1 MVIDD
6 IISISRMTLV
16 NIDRE
21 ELKHMAIY
29 GYCRVS
35 TKKQELTRQEKN
47 IKELYPAS
55 IIIKEKYTGT
65 SMAREEWQKLFNRV
79 KENDTIV
86 FDSVS
91 RMSRNAQEGFEAYE
105 DLYLRGVNL
114 VFIKEPHI
122 NTEVYKKSINGLLEL
137 KGDKIDY
144 VLEGI
149 NKYLLALAREQIQ
162 IAFNQAEKE
171 VKDIQTR
178 IKEGIAIARL
188 DASKQIGGIKGATY
202 KVKKSVNAKEIIA
215 KHSKTFG
222 GNLTDKECMKLAGVS
237 NNTYYKY
244 KKEIEKGE

>member
-1 MVIDD
+1 M
-6 IISISRMTLV
+6 S
-16 NIDRE
+16 
-21 ELKHMAIY
+21 IY

-35 TKKQELTRQEKN
+35 TKNQQLDRQEKN
-47 IKELYPAS
+47 IKELYPDA
-55 IIIKEKYTGT
+55 IIIKEKFTGT
-65 SMAREEWQKLFNRV
+65 SMARDEWQKLFNRV
-79 KENDTIV
+79 HSDDTII

-105 DLYLRGVNL
+105 ALYNRGINL

-122 NTEVYKKSINGLLEL
+122 NTDVYKRSMDGLLEL
-137 KGDKIDY
+137 KGDKIDF
-144 VLEGI
+144 VLDGI
-149 NKYLLALAREQIQ
+149 NKYLMALAKEQIQ
-162 IAFNQAEKE
+162 IAFDQAEKE

-188 DASKQIGGIKGATY
+188 DPTKQIGGVKGSTY
-202 KVKKSVNAKEIIA
+202 KVKKSIEAKEIIS

-244 KKEIEKGE
+244 KKEIEMGE